1 MSPNDIADREPRRL
15 RRSLLVLAGLGL
27 LSALLSGFL
36 WQQLLV
42 ARAGGTPVCGFGGAE
57 DCGALWDSAF
67 ASTVHSSTG
76 VPVAGWGLA
85 WGLVALALPL
95 LALAGKAREIASAG
109 VLWVA
114 LGGLGST
121 GVLAGL
127 SVTQGIFCA
136 GCVGTYV
143 LVVAYAAVAFAGLR
157 GWAMRA
163 AGPGLALALSAT
175 LVALLVLLYPGLRTP
190 MSASD
195 SLQRAI
201 GEAGPPVSTPAAES
215 GHPPST
221 PVPSEA
227 AQPEDGTEGE
237 GESEGVAP
245 GAESTTASAAASDAE
260 GSPSQ
265 GDEELR
271 AEIDRT
277 IWDFILQLDP
287 QAKQVLADGLY
298 VYRTSTV
305 VPAREP
311 RLVVGS
317 EDAPVLLTD
326 FTDIRCPACADLH
339 ANLKVFEQ
347 VVPPGTFR
355 LEVRHFPLDGRCNP
369 LIPKERPEPIRCLA
383 AKALICLESFAE
395 PIEVVQVQGR
405 LFEMQKQL
413 DERLLFSTTDSYAP
427 RGELQAC
434 MDRETTQDKL
444 EQDIRWAEQH
454 HIRGTPLV
462 LLNGRKASSFGAFLY
477 VILLN
482 EGDPEHPA
490 FDQLPPPSE
499 RVTG

>member
-42 ARAGGTPVCGFGGAE
+42 ARAGGIPVCGFGGAE

-95 LALAGKAREIASAG
+95 LALADKAREMASAAI
-109 VLWVA
+109 LWVA
-114 LGGLGST
+114 LGGLFSS

-127 SVTQGIFCA
+127 SLTQGIFCA

-143 LVVAYAAVAFAGLR
+143 LVMAYAAVAFAGLR
-157 GWAMRA
+157 TQALRA

-175 LVALLVLLYPGLRTP
+175 LVAFLVVLYPGLRTP

-195 SLQRAI
+195 SLRQAI
-201 GEAGPPVSTPAAES
+201 DEAGPPVSTPAAES
-215 GHPPST
+215 GRPPST

-227 AQPEDGTEGE
+227 AEPEDGTEGE
-237 GESEGVAP
+237 GESERVAP
-245 GAESTTASAAASDAE
+245 GAESATATDAE

-265 GDEELR
+265 ADEELR

-277 IWDFILQLDP
+277 IRDFILQLDP

-298 VYRTSTV
+298 VYKTSTV

-339 ANLKVFEQ
+339 ANLTIFER
-347 VVPPGTFR
+347 VLPPGTFR
-355 LEVRHFPLDGRCNP
+355 LEPRHFPLDGRCNP

-413 DERLLFSTTDSYAP
+413 DEGLLFSITDRYAP
-427 RGELQAC
+427 RAELQAC
-434 MDRETTQDKL
+434 MDREATQEKL
-444 EQDIRWAEQH
+444 EQDIRWAEQQD
-454 HIRGTPLV
+454 IRGTPLV

-477 VILLN
+477 VLLLN

-499 RVTG
+499 RVAG